1 MRSVIAPG
9 ALTSLP
15 FTECWEFEIMAFV
28 VCTQITT
35 TEKGAISN
43 PLIFQLFMKPAVNLE
58 KYLQALAA
66 KFGGAV
72 VEAEG

>member
-1 MRSVIAPG
+1 
-9 ALTSLP
+9 
-15 FTECWEFEIMAFV
+15 MAV
-28 VCTQITT
+28 AEGSRITI